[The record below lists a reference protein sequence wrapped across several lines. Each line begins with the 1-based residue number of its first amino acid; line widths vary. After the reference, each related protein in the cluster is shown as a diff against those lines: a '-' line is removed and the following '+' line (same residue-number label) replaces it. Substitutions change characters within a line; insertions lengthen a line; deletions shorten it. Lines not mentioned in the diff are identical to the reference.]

1 MCDLGGYID
10 VDDRGWCSQGLQVVT
25 WASGLWGTFCGFMWE
40 LLEVW
45 GLFRF
50 CYVVGRLKY
59 KKKMPLCGP
68 ILQAETF
75 RIFS

>member
-40 LLEVW
+40 LLVVW

-59 KKKMPLCGP
+59 KKKQGFYSKVSNLDQ
-68 ILQAETF
+68 LE
-75 RIFS
+75 